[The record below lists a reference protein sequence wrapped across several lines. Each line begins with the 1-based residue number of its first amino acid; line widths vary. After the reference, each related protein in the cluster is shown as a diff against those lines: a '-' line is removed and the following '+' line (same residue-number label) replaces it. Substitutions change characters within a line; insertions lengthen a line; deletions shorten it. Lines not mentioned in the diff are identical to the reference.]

1 MCLSVKSTCSDL
13 FYFKN
18 EWHVLI
24 FIINTIQS
32 TELRR
37 MPFSIHKLSL
47 FRYCSLYYRGLR
59 AFRWLRRQI
68 YNMLQFLEVWSAK
81 TRHPLC
87 KFVPQWYFI
96 LYNHWFSE
104 SHLYFFFVCANPFNT
119 LDIPVSAFESQLP
132 NVTQS

>member
-13 FYFKN
+13 FYFQN

-59 AFRWLRRQI
+59 AFR
-68 YNMLQFLEVWSAK
+68 YLQYAAIFRSLICKNK
-81 TRHPLC
+81 TPPC
-87 KFVPQWYFI
+87 V
-96 LYNHWFSE
+96 N
-104 SHLYFFFVCANPFNT
+104 LYFNDISFYVTTDLVNHICTSFLSVQILLT
-119 LDIPVSAFESQLP
+119 LWISRYLHLKVNCPM
-132 NVTQS
+132 